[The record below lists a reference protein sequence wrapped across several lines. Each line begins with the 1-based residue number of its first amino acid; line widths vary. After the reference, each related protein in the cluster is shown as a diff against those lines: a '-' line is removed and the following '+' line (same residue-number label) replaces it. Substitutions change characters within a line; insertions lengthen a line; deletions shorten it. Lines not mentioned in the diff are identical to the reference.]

1 MVEWHGPHG
10 DHCCLAKFQHFD
22 FVGHN
27 SPAPLAFIMGLAI
40 IPFLWGSFVR
50 ALKDENVYNGSSLNK
65 IMLWKKKI
73 PTTMEQYSVITP
85 PVPIHINTKLLG
97 NLDE

>member
-1 MVEWHGPHG
+1 M
-10 DHCCLAKFQHFD
+10 
-22 FVGHN
+22 
-27 SPAPLAFIMGLAI
+27 
-40 IPFLWGSFVR
+40 R